1 PGLKPDSVTKE
12 GTIIYRV
19 GESAIRD
26 GGKRLDVSR
35 DAGDDGLHAALLMAK
50 HRYGDKLTV
59 NGSFEFKKRI
69 VAVAAAREL
78 NVSFA

>member
-1 PGLKPDSVTKE
+1 MAIKSKRWPYPGLKPDSVTKE
-12 GTIIYRV
+12 GRLFTAW
-19 GESAIRD
+19 ESAIRD

-59 NGSFEFKKRI
+59 NGSFEFKN
-69 VAVAAAREL
+69 A
-78 NVSFA
+78 S

>member
-1 PGLKPDSVTKE
+1 M
-12 GTIIYRV
+12 

-50 HRYGDKLTV
+50 HRYGEQTH
-59 NGSFEFKKRI
+59 R
-69 VAVAAAREL
+69 
-78 NVSFA
+78 